1 MKKSLSLLTLLIC
14 SIVYVNAQVYVDS
27 IGHMSIGTTTDSTMI
42 LRIFG
47 NRNGI
52 NCSAGNATTLSS
64 VAIEGTAY
72 HKGTNATYGVKGI
85 GAWDGYPNYGQ
96 CFGVYGY
103 SYGSYNGLN
112 IGVYGT
118 VIPFYYGAGVYG
130 SSSSYSS
137 IQPLFSNFAGYF
149 DGDVYVSGNLSVSGV
164 MTNYSAPIS
173 NSQSLSLRQTSFSS
187 ESTLN
192 RINRL
197 EPIMFLMEG
206 DLSKL
211 PDSIPLTAME
221 QQVLSKQHYGLN
233 AEQLE
238 AVFPD
243 LVYEDE
249 NGTKSI
255 NYVEMVPILIQ
266 AINELKGE
274 INALKGDETT
284 SRDVKKEATGLTK
297 TEDVTLLSLGQN
309 KPNPF
314 GTNTEIEVSIPETVQ
329 QAFIYVYDLQG
340 KKVEQVDIKA
350 RGKQVVRLSSDNLT
364 DGMYMYSLITDG
376 KVVETRRMI
385 VEK

>member
-1 MKKSLSLLTLLIC
+1 
-14 SIVYVNAQVYVDS
+14 
-27 IGHMSIGTTTDSTMI
+27 
-42 LRIFG
+42 
-47 NRNGI
+47 
-52 NCSAGNATTLSS
+52 
-64 VAIEGTAY
+64 
-72 HKGTNATYGVKGI
+72 
-85 GAWDGYPNYGQ
+85 
-96 CFGVYGY
+96 
-103 SYGSYNGLN
+103 
-112 IGVYGT
+112 
-118 VIPFYYGAGVYG
+118 
-130 SSSSYSS
+130 
-137 IQPLFSNFAGYF
+137 
-149 DGDVYVSGNLSVSGV
+149 
-164 MTNYSAPIS
+164 
-173 NSQSLSLRQTSFSS
+173 
-187 ESTLN
+187 
-192 RINRL
+192 
-197 EPIMFLMEG
+197 MFLMEG

-238 AVFPD
+238 AVFPG

-266 AINELKGE
+266 AINELKSE
-274 INALKGDETT
+274 INALKGGDTT
-284 SRDVKKEATGLTK
+284 SRNVKKEATGLANS
-297 TEDVTLLSLGQN
+297 EDVTLLSLGQN

-340 KKVEQVDIKA
+340 KKVDQVDITT